1 MPLTESP
8 RQPAPAVASGLPLP
22 LPTPTLSD
30 NLRLQAKTLL
40 GSLGRQT
47 RLELLTRGIHIPP
60 AICLGSDQHG
70 QVQLLSPH
78 PQARQIRLWLKNSHY
93 LGELFLELSCLFE
106 LLQACNTER
115 PTAANSRF
123 CLGLTSA
130 GPLAY
135 FEDYPQSAA
144 STHAN

>member
-8 RQPAPAVASGLPLP
+8 RQPVQALPA
-22 LPTPTLSD
+22 PTLSD

-60 AICLGSDQHG
+60 AICLSSDQHG

-93 LGELFLELSCLFE
+93 LGELYLELSSLFE
-106 LLQACNTER
+106 LLQASSAER
-115 PTAANSRF
+115 PAAANRRF

-135 FEDYPQSAA
+135 FEDSPQPAA
-144 STHAN
+144 GAHTS

>member
-8 RQPAPAVASGLPLP
+8 RQQAQALQP
-22 LPTPTLSD
+22 PTLSES
-30 NLRLQAKTLL
+30 LRLQAKTLL
-40 GSLGRQT
+40 GSLGRQA

-70 QVQLLSPH
+70 QVLLLSPH

-93 LGELFLELSCLFE
+93 LGELFLELSSLFE
-106 LLQACNTER
+106 LLQACNAEH
-115 PTAANSRF
+115 PAAANRRF

-135 FEDYPQSAA
+135 FEDYPQSAVSAHA
-144 STHAN
+144 S

>member
-8 RQPAPAVASGLPLP
+8 RQPAQA

-40 GSLGRQT
+40 GSLGRQA

-93 LGELFLELSCLFE
+93 LGELFLELSSLFE
-106 LLQACNTER
+106 LLQTCSIER
-115 PTAANSRF
+115 PATAHRRF

-144 STHAN
+144 SAHAS

>member
-8 RQPAPAVASGLPLP
+8 RQATSAISKGQALPPA
-22 LPTPTLSD
+22 TLSD

-40 GSLGRQT
+40 GSLGRQA
-47 RLELLTRGIHIPP
+47 RLELVSRGIHIPP

-78 PQARQIRLWLKNSHY
+78 PQARQIRLWLRNSHY
-93 LGELFLELSCLFE
+93 LRELFLELSSLFE
-106 LLQACNTER
+106 LLQACSTEQAFPASR
-115 PTAANSRF
+115 RF

-135 FEDYPQSAA
+135 FEEYPQPKAA
-144 STHAN
+144 HAG

>member
-8 RQPAPAVASGLPLP
+8 LQPAQALPA
-22 LPTPTLSD
+22 PTLSD

-40 GSLGRQT
+40 GGLGRQA

-93 LGELFLELSCLFE
+93 LGELFLELSSLFE
-106 LLQACNTER
+106 LLQACSTER
-115 PTAANSRF
+115 PAAAQRRF

-135 FEDYPQSAA
+135 FEDYPQPATA
-144 STHAN
+144 SHPH